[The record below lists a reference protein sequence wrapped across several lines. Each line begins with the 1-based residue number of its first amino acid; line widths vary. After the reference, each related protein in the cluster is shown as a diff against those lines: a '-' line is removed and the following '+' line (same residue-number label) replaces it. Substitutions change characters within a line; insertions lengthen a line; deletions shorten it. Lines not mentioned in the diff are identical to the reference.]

1 MRRSRRAYVAL
12 AGLLACGALASPS
25 LAPAAQVPI
34 SGLGWVFAFNADG
47 RHVMTQ
53 LGDNCLDISAGYPWE
68 EDNAKIPFRRAKLFG
83 APFLPGTGG
92 YDPATGRAKVS
103 GPGAALRF
111 DSFLEHSKAT
121 IVSNLGVEL
130 AGARTYVTAV
140 VSHGKS
146 RFSATGVR
154 RRIAVV
160 KRSKKR
166 EGQFHDSKG
175 KSIPSTWIYA
185 RQGTMTI
192 LAPLAKAFERDRCKR
207 GRFVS
212 KQTRKIRAGTV
223 LGHLTVQLYPD
234 RAIGTAGSFTLGNSS
249 LWLRVEGADG
259 EPKIAVAP
267 TAGATGT
274 GAVRDEEPALG
285 FPLAAGARAT
295 LTCESGSKCV
305 PVAGSSLGLTGGFT
319 LSANGRSA
327 TVAGLSAVYS
337 TDARGVNRVD
347 LNGSLDG
354 APVTVAS
361 GPVPGDAYLS
371 DDFAARLAT
380 TLGGTEAGGGLGP
393 PATSFTGM
401 LSG

>member
-1 MRRSRRAYVAL
+1 MSRSRRVQAAL
-12 AGLLACGALASPS
+12 ATTLACAALA
-25 LAPAAQVPI
+25 APAHAAPVPI
-34 SGLGWVFAFNADG
+34 SGTGWVFAFNADG

-53 LGDNCLDISAGYPWE
+53 LQDNCLDISAPYPWND
-68 EDNAKIPFRRAKLFG
+68 DNAKIPFRSSKLFG
-83 APFLPGTGG
+83 AGFLPGTGS

-111 DSFLEHSKAT
+111 DSFLEHKKAT
-121 IVSNLGVEL
+121 ILSSLGVEL

-146 RFSATGVR
+146 RFSAAGVR

-166 EGQFHDSKG
+166 EGQFHTTKG

-192 LAPLAKAFERDRCKR
+192 LAPLAKAFERDRCKH

-212 KQTRKIRAGTV
+212 PNTRKIRAGAV

-234 RAIGTAGSFTLGNSS
+234 KATGTAGSFTLGNSS
-249 LWLRVEGADG
+249 LYLRVEGAD
-259 EPKIAVAP
+259 EDPPITVAP
-267 TAGATGT
+267 AAGATGT
-274 GAVRDEEPALG
+274 GVVRDEEPALG
-285 FPLAAGARAT
+285 FPLAAGARVSLA
-295 LTCESGSKCV
+295 CVSGSKCA
-305 PVAGSSLGLTGGFT
+305 PVAGSSFGLTGGFT
-319 LSANGRSA
+319 VSANGRSA
-327 TVAGLSAVYS
+327 TVAGLSAIYS

-354 APVTVAS
+354 APVAVSS
-361 GPVPGDAYLS
+361 GIVTGDALLS

-380 TLGGTEAGGGLGP
+380 ALGGTAAGGGLGQTG
-393 PATSFTGM
+393 TSFTGM